1 MRPRIAVRLP
11 AAFFLL
17 LVLAG
22 PARAQQPAAG
32 TVTSGPERD
41 VAAIRAAVV
50 HSGEA
55 ANAGDPEEVMAL
67 YARDIVLSYPG
78 VPDMDYAALER
89 GYREMLRT
97 PGVTLR
103 TAPEIHEIMVSGD
116 LAVVRVTWTTTV
128 TTAAPGQPAK
138 SASRLAR
145 DLQVW
150 RREADGSWKF
160 ARGMHYRVP
169 LPEAA
174 DPAGRRPGR

>member
-1 MRPRIAVRLP
+1 MKTRIAACLP
-11 AAFFLL
+11 VLFLL
-17 LVLAG
+17 LAG
-22 PARAQQPAAG
+22 AAGAQQPAAGG

-55 ANAGDPEEVMAL
+55 ANAGDPEKVMAL
-67 YARDIVLSYPG
+67 YARDLVLSYPG

-103 TAPEIHEIMVSGD
+103 TVPEIHEIMASGD

-128 TTAAPGQPAK
+128 TTAAPGRPAT
-138 SASRLAR
+138 STSRLAR

-150 RREADGSWKF
+150 RREADGSWRF

-169 LPEAA
+169 LPAAA
-174 DPAGRRPGR
+174 DPAGRRPGG